1 MNIRWIDRVISHF
14 ARRPPKSSPD
24 PGRLMSQ
31 SEKAELEAI
40 IEKQLQAFYAE
51 HGGHPLVEPGWAV
64 SLSAEGG
71 PRITRE
77 PPEQD
82 QLARIEFQSLLSI
95 RSLLATELPHITVS
109 RNMLPNLATEVTR
122 ELAHQVNRMAAEISG
137 NTAET
142 RLPGSEQVRRAE

>member
-1 MNIRWIDRVISHF
+1 
-14 ARRPPKSSPD
+14 
-24 PGRLMSQ
+24 MSQ

-40 IEKQLQAFYAE
+40 VEKQLHAFYAAN
-51 HGGHPLVEPGWAV
+51 GGHSLVEPGWAV

-71 PRITRE
+71 PRITRD

-95 RSLLATELPHITVS
+95 RSLLATELPHISVS

-122 ELAHQVNRMAAEISG
+122 ELAHQVNRMAAEMSG
-137 NTAET
+137 NAAKEP
-142 RLPGSEQVRRAE
+142 LAGSEQIRRAE